1 MFTTLRKHQR
11 WLMLVIAVLTI
22 IAFAF
27 LYNTTEMDR
36 VGSNMVARIYG
47 RDVMQVDIERAV
59 RNYQLA
65 LALGQIGLVRDL
77 AAQARS
83 EDEAVDNF
91 IWNLM
96 VLQHEAAAL
105 GVEPGTQDVVNRIK
119 TLPVFQ
125 SSGSFDPVKYAAF
138 VQEQLGP
145 RGFTERQ
152 LEAVV
157 KDTLRLEGIKALVES
172 PAALSREETKP
183 ALDRMAPVDVEVIRF
198 DAASEAKD
206 IKVGDDELKAAFEAR
221 KASLNKP
228 EMRSVRYA
236 AFVLTPSQK
245 ELKDKARVEALQKI
259 ATATSDFAQE
269 LSAGGKPLTDVARS
283 KGTDVRTT
291 PLFAPDGATGGALKD
306 LEGEVVPA
314 AAAVAFRLPA
324 AAGAFEIVPLGDD
337 GYAVIEVAEVQAA
350 RPMTFDEAR
359 ADLRAELIA
368 QKAGQAVRAAADK
381 ALGTLRAQLAAGKS
395 FAEAAKA
402 AGVKTAPMKGLSV
415 FNEDLTPAQREVA
428 AAVADVPA
436 GMLGEFVP
444 GPDGGFA
451 AYVVSRGEPDPAA
464 VARQLPMVEKGLLQ
478 RKKMLLFLQWL
489 QSARQ
494 ASGLV
499 MLRGGGA

>member
-36 VGSNMVARIYG
+36 VGANMVARIYG
-47 RDVMQVDIERAV
+47 RDVIQVDIERAV

-65 LALGQIGLVRDL
+65 LALGQFELVREL
-77 AAQARS
+77 SAQARS

-96 VLQHEAAAL
+96 VLQHEASAL
-105 GVEPGTQDVVNRIK
+105 GVEPGTQDVVGRIK

-125 SSGSFDPVKYAAF
+125 SAGVFDPVKYAAF

-152 LEAVV
+152 LESVI

-172 PAALSREETKP
+172 PAVLSKDETKP
-183 ALDRMAPVDVEVIRF
+183 ALARMAPADVEVIRF
-198 DAASEAKD
+198 DTASEAKN
-206 IKVGDDELKAAFEAR
+206 IKVGDDEVKTAFDAR
-221 KASLNKP
+221 KASLNQP
-228 EMRSVRYA
+228 EKRSVRYA
-236 AFVLTPSQK
+236 AFVLTPAQK

-259 ATATSDFAQE
+259 ATATGDFAQE
-269 LSAGGKPLTDVARS
+269 LSGGGKSLADAARS
-283 KGTDVRTT
+283 KGLDVRTT

-324 AAGAFEIVPLGDD
+324 AAGAFEIVSLGDD
-337 GYAVIEVAEVQAA
+337 GYAVIEIAEVQPA
-350 RPMTFDEAR
+350 RPMTFEEAR
-359 ADLRAELIA
+359 ADLRAELTA
-368 QKAGQAVRAAADK
+368 EKVGQAVRAAADK
-381 ALGTLRAQLAAGKS
+381 AVATIRAQLAAGKS

-402 AGVKTAPMKGLSV
+402 AGVKTIPMKGLSV
-415 FNEDLTPAQREVA
+415 FNEDLAPMQREVA
-428 AAVADVPA
+428 AAIADVAA
-436 GMLGEFVP
+436 GTLGEFVP
-444 GPDGGFA
+444 GPGGGFA
-451 AYVVSRGEPDPAA
+451 AYVVLRGEPDPAS
-464 VARQLPMVEKGLLQ
+464 VARNLPMVEKGLMQ